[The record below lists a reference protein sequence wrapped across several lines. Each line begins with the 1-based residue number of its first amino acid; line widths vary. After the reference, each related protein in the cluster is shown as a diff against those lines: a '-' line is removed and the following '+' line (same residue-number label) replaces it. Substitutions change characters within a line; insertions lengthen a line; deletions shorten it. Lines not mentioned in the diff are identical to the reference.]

1 MLLALKGSD
10 IAERVAGRIRPLLL
24 FVYSKVDT
32 SDKDEK
38 ELEENARSL
47 IKELQNAEKKIAR
60 RKVAGPGEVHIQSNG
75 EQLAERELLRDFGFS
90 SKDKGE
96 RDIKY
101 LGYLTKGGKRSEDTP
116 NFEYG
121 KRICEVREY
130 IEKRLEDYKFSTLPN
145 WISYLDQ
152 MKHCIDTS
160 DFELN
165 FTTIMEH
172 QRYCELEKEIY
183 DIQTK
188 FSGDVS
194 VECTNLRRE
203 SMDEQTKKGHQKLSQ
218 DVQEYRKDK
227 EKRTR

>member
-1 MLLALKGSD
+1 MPSHACIITAANEQDCAIKEVIPNVLLALKGSD
-10 IAERVAGRIRPLLL
+10 IAGRVAGRIRPLLL
-24 FVYSKVDT
+24 FVYSKVGT

-60 RKVAGPGEVHIQSNG
+60 RKVAGPGEVDIQSNG
-75 EQLAERELLRDFGFS
+75 KQLAERKLLRDFRFS

-101 LGYLTKGGKRSEDTP
+101 LGYLTKGGKPPEDTP

-130 IEKRLEDYKFSTLPN
+130 IEKRLEDCKFSTLTN

-152 MKHCIDTS
+152 VKHSIDTS

-194 VECTNLRRE
+194 VECANLRR
-203 SMDEQTKKGHQKLSQ
+203 
-218 DVQEYRKDK
+218 
-227 EKRTR
+227 